1 MSSLRKE
8 MCKRDQSIDL
18 CCFDVKE
25 EVFCFEKCTMIWKIN
40 KWHAIS
46 APATEICETIE
57 SLARGSSLEI
67 IYRLTIYYSRPVS
80 LWNGE
85 TPIIW

>member
-1 MSSLRKE
+1 
-8 MCKRDQSIDL
+8 
-18 CCFDVKE
+18 
-25 EVFCFEKCTMIWKIN
+25 MIWKIN

-46 APATEICETIE
+46 APATEICETE